1 MPAGR
6 RRERLLDS
14 PRMSGARRR
23 ILSTL
28 FSADPPMPV
37 WRERVDTL
45 LPRSRDAATIAAVLR
60 KAARYDAVVLDG
72 STRRD
77 QVAAVL
83 LRRRPHPAAI
93 VVADSTWKAGGGL
106 DSAINRAGIRMI
118 DGPRTSFVVA
128 SRFETESFPRTWRL
142 RSSRVRFV
150 PWAVTIKDER
160 PSTDNGRVFAGGN
173 SLRDYGP
180 LVAAAGRID
189 APVDIAT
196 SVLATAQLGP
206 TAPNLTIGLRPQAEY
221 DEMLRAAAVVVVPL
235 QMRDDRSSGQTT
247 YVNAMA
253 RGKAIVVTDTPGV
266 RDYIQ
271 DGETGLIV
279 APGDPDAMA
288 QAVGRLLR
296 DPVER
301 ARIGRQAREHALG
314 DLTLTHYA
322 TRLLQVVEETL
333 AAPAPRR

>member
-1 MPAGR
+1 
-6 RRERLLDS
+6 
-14 PRMSGARRR
+14 MSGGRRR

-37 WRERVDTL
+37 WQERVDTL
-45 LPRSRDAATIAAVLR
+45 SPRSRDAATIAAIMR
-60 KAARYDAVVLDG
+60 RAGRYDAVVLDG
-72 STRRD
+72 SARRD

-83 LRRRPHPAAI
+83 LRRRPHPPAI

-106 DSAINRAGIRMI
+106 DRAVNQAGIRMI
-118 DGPRTSFVVA
+118 DGPRTSFAVP
-128 SRFETESFPRTWRL
+128 SRFEAESFPRTWRL

-150 PWAVTIKDER
+150 PWAVTIKDEL

-180 LVAAAGRID
+180 LIAAAGRID

-196 SVLATAQLGP
+196 SVTVSQLGP
-206 TAPNLTIGLRPQAEY
+206 TAPNLTIGPRPQAEY
-221 DEMLRAAAVVVVPL
+221 DEMLRSAAVVVVPL
-235 QMRDDRSSGQTT
+235 QGRDDRSSGQTT

-279 APGDPDAMA
+279 APGDGAAMA
-288 QAVGRLLR
+288 EAIIRLLD
-296 DPVER
+296 DPAER
-301 ARIGRQAREHALG
+301 ERMGRRAREHALG
-314 DLTLTHYA
+314 ELTLTHYA
-322 TRLLQVVEETL
+322 TRLLTVVEEAL
-333 AAPAPRR
+333 AGPAPRR